1 MSAAELLEQRIDVV
15 RPLMV
20 ALAAAVV
27 TDCSAVDTSAPAVL
41 RSLRAN
47 PVPDDLLA
55 GGLETLASMA
65 LQMAAGLR
73 GEEALR

>member
-1 MSAAELLEQRIDVV
+1 MSGAETLEQRIDVA

-20 ALAAAVV
+20 ALAGAVV

-41 RSLRAN
+41 RSLRTN

-55 GGLETLASMA
+55 AGLETLASVA

-73 GEEALR
+73 GEEVLR